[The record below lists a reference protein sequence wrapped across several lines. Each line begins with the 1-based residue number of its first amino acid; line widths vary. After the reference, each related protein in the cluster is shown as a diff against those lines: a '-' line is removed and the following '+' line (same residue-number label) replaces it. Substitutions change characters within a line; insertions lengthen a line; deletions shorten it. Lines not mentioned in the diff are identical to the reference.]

1 METTLSRPD
10 RLAPSLRLIR
20 GLLESRQFAA
30 VLFHVAPALATMPD
44 EAELHFAHG
53 TALNELHRP
62 LAARAALTRAVVLR
76 PNLAPAW
83 LNLGNA
89 CADLDETEEAERH
102 YRTALRL
109 DPGLAAAHASLG
121 HLLHA
126 NGHLPEAI
134 AVLQEAVRLDPGMA
148 QAHWNLATALLL
160 VGDMPPGWREFEWRK
175 RHPAFR
181 ADFPP
186 LPGPYWSGGGVEGKV
201 ILVRTEQGA
210 GDTIQFAR
218 FLPAIVAMGGTPVL
232 LCDPALVRLLTG
244 LPGVVVLPRTAK
256 VEGHDAWTDLLSL
269 PLALGGAICPDP
281 YLRPDPARVAAWRA
295 LLASP
300 TLPLP
305 SRERADGRAPSPG
318 ERPNMPFR
326 VGIAWAGNPAQA
338 NDRRRSMPGAALAPL
353 LALPGVQFV
362 NLQVGARAGEIGL
375 PDLSPRLT
383 DFAETAALI
392 ATLDLVVTVDT
403 SIAHL
408 AGALGVPVW
417 AMLAHVPDWRWL
429 LNRDDSPWYAS
440 ARLFRQDRAGDWD
453 AVVRRVTEALDRKR
467 SAPR

>member
-1 METTLSRPD
+1 METTLSLPD
-10 RLAPSLRLIR
+10 RCAPSRRLVR
-20 GLLESRQFAA
+20 NLLESRQFAA
-30 VLFHVAPALATMPD
+30 VLHHVALALAAAPD
-44 EAELHFAHG
+44 DAELHFAQG
-53 TALNELHRP
+53 TALSEMRRP
-62 LAARAALTRAVVLR
+62 LAARGALTRAVVLR
-76 PNLAPAW
+76 PSLAPAW

-89 CADLDETEEAERH
+89 CADLEEWEEAERH

-109 DPGLAAAHASLG
+109 DPGAAAAHASLG

-126 NGHLPEAI
+126 NGHLPAAI
-134 AVLQEAVRLDPGMA
+134 VALEEAVRLDPAMA

-160 VGDMPPGWREFEWRK
+160 AGDMPRGWRAFEWRK

-186 LPGPYWSGGGVEGKV
+186 LPGPYWSGGDVAGKV
-201 ILVRTEQGA
+201 VLVRAEQGA

-218 FLPAIVAMGGTPVL
+218 FLSGIVAQGGAPVL

-269 PLALGGAICPDP
+269 PLALGGALCPEP

-295 LLASP
+295 RMP
-300 TLPLP
+300 T
-305 SRERADGRAPSPG
+305 G
-318 ERPNMPFR
+318 FR
-326 VGIAWAGNPAQA
+326 VGVAWAGNPAQA
-338 NDRRRSMPGAALAPL
+338 NDRRRSMPGATLAPL
-353 LALPGVQFV
+353 LALPGVDFV
-362 NLQVGARAGEIGL
+362 NLQVGDRAREADL

-403 SIAHL
+403 SVAHL

-417 AMLAHVPDWRWL
+417 VMLAHVPDWRWL
-429 LNRDDSPWYAS
+429 LHRDDSPWYAS
-440 ARLFRQDRAGDWD
+440 ARLFRQDSPGDWQG
-453 AVVRRVTEALDRKR
+453 VVGRVAKALDQKR
-467 SAPR
+467 SSPR